1 MTHPI
6 ARLALSQRPAFGRME
21 QALPLEARPDR
32 SDEDRLLEEL
42 LASYVR
48 AD

>member
-1 MTHPI
+1 MTHPF
-6 ARLALSQRPAFGRME
+6 ARIALSQRPVVGRME

-32 SDEDRLLEEL
+32 SDEDRLIEEL
-42 LASYVR
+42 LAEYLR